1 VDIPKRRKKDH
12 SWRREEEK
20 TTILE
25 NKPAISLLHHHQLF
39 ASISTKSLDN
49 YELKED
55 MIKAK
60 ENDFYIYRRSKD

>member
-1 VDIPKRRKKDH
+1 MNRRLKYQVGL
-12 SWRREEEK
+12 SF
-20 TTILE
+20 LF
-25 NKPAISLLHHHQLF
+25 NKLHQLF

-60 ENDFYIYRRSKD
+60 ENDINIYRRSKD